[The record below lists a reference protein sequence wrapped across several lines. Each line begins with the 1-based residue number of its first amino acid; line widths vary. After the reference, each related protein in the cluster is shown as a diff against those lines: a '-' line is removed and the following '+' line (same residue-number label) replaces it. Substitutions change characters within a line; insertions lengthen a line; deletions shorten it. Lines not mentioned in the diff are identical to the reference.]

1 MTDLMAARTTMALS
15 LGFHIIFACIGM
27 VMPALMTRAHARWL
41 RTGDDAAWRLTRLWM
56 RGTAIFFAT
65 GAVTGTV
72 LSFEL
77 GLLWPEFMRH
87 AGPIIGMPFSLEGAA
102 FFVEAIALGIY
113 MYGWQ
118 RLKPRLHWWTGVIV
132 GCAGVI
138 SGILVVAANGWMN
151 SPSGFEWT
159 ANGAI
164 NVDPWAAMANA
175 AWGSQAVHMVVGAF
189 QAVAFAVAGVHAFL
203 LLRGREPALQRLAL
217 RLVLPIAVI
226 ASLAQP
232 LVGHWAAQDI
242 AERQPMKLAAMEAHF
257 HTGPRAPLL
266 IGGWPD
272 EETGTVC
279 CGIEIPGG
287 LSFLAFNDFDAVVKG
302 LDQVPRAE
310 WPPVAIVHV
319 AFQAMVGMGTWMAA
333 LSGLLLLLWWRR
345 RAAFDAIQDS
355 TRGRRLLWLI
365 LLTAPMGFAAI
376 EAGWVVTEVGRQP
389 WIIYGIMKTKD
400 AISPIPGQVW
410 HLVTFGLL
418 YLAVGVGSLWAWRSQ
433 IRNAGAISPPSEAVR
448 RWREGAA

>member
-1 MTDLMAARTTMALS
+1 MSDLMAARATMALS

-27 VMPALMTRAHARWL
+27 VMPALMARAHARWL
-41 RTGDDAAWRLTRLWM
+41 KTGDDTAWRLARLWM

-118 RLKPRLHWWTGVIV
+118 RLRPRIHWWCGVVV
-132 GCAGVI
+132 GLAGVA
-138 SGILVVAANGWMN
+138 SGVLVVAANAWMN
-151 SPSGFEWT
+151 SPTGFEWT
-159 ANGAI
+159 GTHAI
-164 NVDPWAAMANA
+164 NIDPWAAMANA

-189 QAVAFAVAGVHAFL
+189 QAVAFAVAGVHAYL
-203 LLRGREPALQRLAL
+203 LLKKREPALQRMAL
-217 RLVLPIAVI
+217 SMVLPIAI
-226 ASLAQP
+226 GASLLQP
-232 LVGHWAAQDI
+232 IVGHWAAQDI
-242 AERQPMKLAAMEAHF
+242 AERQPMKLAAAEAHF
-257 HTGPRAPLL
+257 HTGPQAPLL

-272 EETGTVC
+272 EDTGTVC
-279 CGIEIPGG
+279 CGIQIPGG
-287 LSFLAFNDFDAVVKG
+287 LSFLAFNDTDAVVKG
-302 LDQVPRAE
+302 LDQVPRSE
-310 WPPVAIVHV
+310 WPPVKVVHI
-319 AFQAMVGMGTWMAA
+319 AFQAMVGMGTWMAG
-333 LSGLLLLLWWRR
+333 LSAFLIFLWWRR
-345 RAAFDAIQDS
+345 RPLFDDDS
-355 TRGRRLLWLI
+355 KRNRRLLWLI

-400 AISPIPGQVW
+400 AMAPIPGQVW

-418 YLAVGVGSLWAWRSQ
+418 YVLVGVGSFWAWRSQ
-433 IRNAGAISPPSEAVR
+433 VQHAAEIEAPSDAIR
-448 RWREGAA
+448 RWREDAR